1 MKTSPFSK
9 SVLSVL
15 ALGAVI
21 GGLAVANLQH
31 VVPSVVAGSET
42 PVARTIST
50 ISAENMAALRS
61 LDDSF
66 ASLAEFVSPSVV
78 HIRSEGQG
86 GNDLFGRRVGRTGG
100 VGTGVIF
107 RPDGWIVT
115 NDHVVNGF
123 DKVTVVL
130 ADGREFAG
138 QVRRAEESDLAVIKI
153 DAKDLPA
160 ATFGDSNKVRPGQFA
175 MAVGSPFGLD
185 NTVTIGHISALN
197 RENSIPDPRL
207 QEGARYYPDL
217 IQTDAPIN
225 QGNSGGPLINI
236 EGQVIGINSAII
248 SSTGGSNGIGFA
260 IPSNLARF
268 LAENLIEKGKIQ
280 RGAMGLIPANLKPF
294 EKQKNNLDGGAVVD
308 EIPNNGPAAMAG
320 LKQGDIIVRVGTFP
334 IKTQMDVRLAMYRYA
349 PGQTVEVEVL
359 RSGERKTFK
368 VTLIDP
374 KKLDRTPAPQP
385 KQDNNNGGEDEAS
398 PFEDFPNIPGWNN
411 PRTMPKTEDDVPPVR
426 SGPARLGVQMDS
438 LTAERRKEF
447 SIPSSIE
454 GVVILNVESGSVA
467 ERLGL
472 EPGMVIHQLGEKK
485 IRTPQDL
492 SDAMKNIKWGDRTR
506 ISFGKYGQN
515 SQLQQTTDVTF
526 R

>member
-9 SVLSVL
+9 SVLAVL
-15 ALGAVI
+15 AMGAVI

-31 VVPSVVAGSET
+31 IVPGVQAGNET
-42 PVARTIST
+42 PVVRTIST

-78 HIRSEGQG
+78 HIKSEGQG
-86 GNDLFGRRVGRTGG
+86 GSDLFGRRMGRSGG

-123 DKVTVVL
+123 DKVTVIL
-130 ADGREFAG
+130 ADGREFSG
-138 QVRRAEESDLAVIKI
+138 TVRRAEESDLAVIKV

-207 QEGARYYPDL
+207 PEGARYYPDL

-268 LAENLIEKGKIQ
+268 LAETLIEKGQIK
-280 RGAMGLIPANLKPF
+280 RGAMGLIPTNLKPY
-294 EKQKNNLDGGAVVD
+294 EKQKQSLDGGAVID
-308 EIPNNGPAAMAG
+308 EIPNNGPAAMGG
-320 LKQGDIIVRVGTFP
+320 LKKGDIIVRVGTFP

-349 PGQTVEVEVL
+349 PGQSVDVEVV
-359 RSGERKTFK
+359 RAGERKTFK

-374 KKLDRTPAPQP
+374 KKLDRGTPPPQP
-385 KQDNNNGGEDEAS
+385 KSDGSDNDEAS
-398 PFEDFPNIPGWNN
+398 PFQDFPNIPGWDT
-411 PRTMPKTEDDVPPVR
+411 PRRAPKPEGDVPPVR
-426 SGPARLGVQMDS
+426 SGPARLGIQMDS
-438 LTAERRKEF
+438 LTADRRKEF
-447 SIPSSIE
+447 GIPAAIE
-454 GVVILNVESGSVA
+454 GIVVVAVEPGSVA
-467 ERLGL
+467 ERIGL
-472 EPGMVIHQLGEKK
+472 EAGMVIHTLGDKK
-485 IRTPQDL
+485 VRSPQDV
-492 SDAMKNIKWGDRTR
+492 SDVMKNMKWGDKTR
-506 ISFGKYGQN
+506 ISFGKYAAN
-515 SQLQQTTDVTF
+515 SQVQQSTDIEF